1 LFIICSILNR
11 ISTPLGVDYIW
22 DMTKVLCVCL
32 GNICRSPMAQ
42 GVLQQCA
49 AENGLD
55 ILVDSAGTAGYH
67 VGEQPDHR
75 SIAVANKF
83 GLDISNQKARK
94 ITTSDFEKFNLILV
108 MDAQNLK
115 DVLQIAPNSKNQA
128 KIELYRSDLKDVED
142 PYYGAEKDFINMYH
156 VLIEHAPFWMNHIQ
170 LNS

>member
-1 LFIICSILNR
+1 
-11 ISTPLGVDYIW
+11 
-22 DMTKVLCVCL
+22 
-32 GNICRSPMAQ
+32 
-42 GVLQQCA
+42 
-49 AENGLD
+49 
-55 ILVDSAGTAGYH
+55 
-67 VGEQPDHR
+67 
-75 SIAVANKF
+75 
-83 GLDISNQKARK
+83 
-94 ITTSDFEKFNLILV
+94 